1 MNIGTLDLPLYKTSS
16 YISLNEIPKE
26 RVLYEEN
33 FYELC
38 KSGRVHDNPSCICAL
53 NQISHDKYSECHL
66 QLTNL

>member
-33 FYELC
+33 FMN
-38 KSGRVHDNPSCICAL
+38 SV
-53 NQISHDKYSECHL
+53 NQVEYMTIQAAYVR
-66 QLTNL
+66 